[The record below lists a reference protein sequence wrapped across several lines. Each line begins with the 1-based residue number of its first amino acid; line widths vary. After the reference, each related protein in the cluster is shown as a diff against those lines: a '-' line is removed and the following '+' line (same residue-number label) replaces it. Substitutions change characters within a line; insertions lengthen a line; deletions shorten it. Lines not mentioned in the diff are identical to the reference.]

1 MTVDRSKLLATKPTL
16 EELRAFLAAAFP
28 QSAME
33 LLATDDGT
41 ARARLAIDDSHL
53 RPGGTVSGP
62 SMMALADA
70 VTYMALL
77 SRIGIVPLA
86 VTSSL
91 NIAFLRR
98 PKAHRAIVAEATLL
112 KAGRKLAVAE
122 VRIVSEGDDA
132 LVAHATVT
140 YAIPG

>member
-1 MTVDRSKLLATKPTL
+1 LISLD
-16 EELRAFLAAAFP
+16 ELRAFLAKDFP
-28 QSAME
+28 QSTME
-33 LLATDDGT
+33 LLAAGDGT
-41 ARARLAIDDSHL
+41 ARGRQQVDERHL

-62 SMMALADA
+62 VMMGLADA
-70 VTYMALL
+70 VTYAALL

-91 NIAFLRR
+91 TISFLRR
-98 PKAHRAIVAEATLL
+98 PKAHRAVVAEATLL
-112 KAGRKLAVAE
+112 KAGRRLAVAE
-122 VRIVSEGDDA
+122 VRISSEGDDE

>member
-1 MTVDRSKLLATKPTL
+1 MRGATL
-16 EELRAFLAAAFP
+16 EELREFLAVAFP
-28 QSAME
+28 QSPME
-33 LLATDDGT
+33 VLALGDGT
-41 ARARLAIDDSHL
+41 ARGRLAIDDRHL

-70 VTYMALL
+70 VTYAAVL

-86 VTSSL
+86 VTSNL
-91 NIAFLRR
+91 NISFLRR
-98 PKAHRAIVAEATLL
+98 PKADTALVADATLL

-140 YAIPG
+140 YALPG